1 MTASAPDLPEAA
13 PVFFEAV
20 LTPHRSLPPRGFVLL
35 MLILGCVSFAAGVSF
50 VLIGAWP
57 IVGYFGLDVL
67 LVYWAFRASYR
78 SGRMREWV
86 RLTDDALT
94 VERVSER
101 GERRRWRF
109 QPSWLRV
116 TLVEQDESNRLI
128 LSSHGRQLSLG
139 VFLGPAE
146 RRSLAQA
153 LQDGLS
159 RWRRHINPMG

>member
-1 MTASAPDLPEAA
+1 MDPHASDTTGPA

-20 LTPHRSLPPRGFVLL
+20 LTPHRSLPPHGFVLL
-35 MLILGCVSFAAGVSF
+35 MLLLGCVSFAAGVSF

-67 LVYWAFRASYR
+67 LVYWAFRASYK
-78 SGRMREWV
+78 SARMHEWV
-86 RLTDDALT
+86 RLTDEALT

-116 TLVEQDESNRLI
+116 TLVEHDESNRLI

-146 RRSLAQA
+146 RRSLAAALRDA
-153 LQDGLS
+153 LQ
-159 RWRRHINPMG
+159 RWRRHINPVG